1 MLDFQ
6 IVNTNLRSAMRF
18 FGAATGSGEIHP
30 MDGALAIYSGLDYGV
45 FNIALLESDSPEDI
59 HGLTARLAQC
69 ARYYA
74 PRTQR
79 WSFWLCENALDEF
92 TRRRARALL
101 MDHDLR
107 PISQAPGMLAETLA
121 PPVRRLPKIECH
133 RVADRATR
141 QTFCALT
148 AVSFDIPMT
157 IAKAVYEPE
166 RAWCGDYRG
175 FVGTAGGKPVAIV
188 AIVATRDALGVYSL
202 STLPESRR
210 MGYGEALLRA
220 AVAAE
225 QARTGIQ
232 RVVLQSTDAGY
243 SLYRR
248 LGFRDV
254 AKFSVYL
261 TK

>member
-1 MLDFQ
+1 MRDFQ

-18 FGAATGSGEIHP
+18 FGEATGLGEIHP
-30 MDGALAIYSGLDYGV
+30 LDGAMAIYSGLDYGV
-45 FNIALLESDSPEDI
+45 FNIALLEGDSPEGID
-59 HGLTARLAQC
+59 GFKQRLAHC

-74 PRTQR
+74 PRTKR
-79 WSFWLCENALDEF
+79 WSFWLCEDLLDGA
-92 TRRRARALL
+92 TRRAARTLL
-101 MDHDLR
+101 LENDLK
-107 PISQAPGMLAETLA
+107 PISQAPGMLADKLA
-121 PPVRRLPKIECH
+121 PPVRLLPKIEYH
-133 RVADRATR
+133 PVADRSTR

-148 AVSFDIPMT
+148 AVSFDIPMA

-166 RAWCGDYRG
+166 RAWLGDYRG
-175 FVGTAGGKPVAIV
+175 YVGTAGGKPVAIV
-188 AIVATRDALGVYSL
+188 AVVATRDALGVYSL
-202 STLPESRR
+202 STLPEWRR

-225 QARTGIQ
+225 RERTGIE

-243 SLYRR
+243 ALYRR
-248 LGFRDV
+248 MGFHEV